1 MQLHVAGAAVL
12 VSAGVHRHVARRGA
26 GHQRAVHGVCHVRG
40 HQHQR
45 VLPAQAHH
53 QLEHRHA
60 HGHAGGQRG
69 AGRAGAAGGR
79 GLGVVQAAAAVL
91 PAAAPAFAAQ
101 AQAQHPLA
109 RPRCA
114 MGAHHT
120 GGCRGGVGVVGVGV
134 RWRAGA
140 QGLEGHAQAGLRR
153 PVLQV
158 GPAALTAATPLEAA
172 RLPAAVHRQVER
184 HPTAQRPGVAQAQA
198 QRAEGGQPGVTAHHR
213 RQQRGVESAGGDGTV
228 GLHRHLPVRLARHQ
242 QRRVEARCRLAV
254 VRHAGA
260 EQGISGQRLKPL
272 GRQPAAAHAPV
283 VAKATRTQVQRAV
296 AGGVVQHQPRAGVP
310 LPALGRPPLQQRAQ
324 VAFHRRAGGRP
335 GRREDHADGLVRLVQ
350 ITARLAD
357 RQRAVQQRGRAQHT
371 RPAQ

>member
-1 MQLHVAGAAVL
+1 MVHPPGQPRGGAEAVPERDAHPAACLPAQATGITVIVSGLQPRGGRQLGPPAQPAGAALQRGRGQQLPGAGAGLHAHFDQRTVLLVRAALGGISAARGSRQAQAQRPGQRRAAAMALQVQLHVAGAAVF

-69 AGRAGAAGGR
+69 AGCAGAAGGR

-158 GPAALTAATPLEAA
+158 GPAAFTAPAPLEAA
-172 RLPAAVHRQVER
+172 
-184 HPTAQRPGVAQAQA
+184 
-198 QRAEGGQPGVTAHHR
+198 
-213 RQQRGVESAGGDGTV
+213 
-228 GLHRHLPVRLARHQ
+228 
-242 QRRVEARCRLAV
+242 
-254 VRHAGA
+254 
-260 EQGISGQRLKPL
+260 
-272 GRQPAAAHAPV
+272 
-283 VAKATRTQVQRAV
+283 
-296 AGGVVQHQPRAGVP
+296 
-310 LPALGRPPLQQRAQ
+310 
-324 VAFHRRAGGRP
+324 
-335 GRREDHADGLVRLVQ
+335 
-350 ITARLAD
+350 
-357 RQRAVQQRGRAQHT
+357 
-371 RPAQ
+371 